1 MEILCAGPHKEAQNF
16 EWQISLK
23 YSCIIKEEKVM
34 MRSLYSGVAGLKTHQ
49 TRMDVIGN
57 NIANVNTVGFKGSS
71 VNFADT
77 FYQTTSPATGPD
89 AATAAAGSNAKQIGL
104 GSQVAS
110 ITTNI
115 TEQGG
120 TSSTNRALDLAING
134 ESFLIVKSGGATYFT
149 KAGALNVD
157 TNGTLY
163 STVNNATVQG
173 WMADA
178 EGIVQRDVVR
188 DLTVMSADNLYYP
201 PTATTNVTLKGNIDK
216 NDKDLKVTLS
226 DDGVAID
233 SGLVATISFYDK
245 LGQLYTAKL
254 LIVKPDEQPDAGADD
269 TQLTSYRMY
278 LGDVMDENG
287 NSIFVREVTGDDGAV
302 TYTATGATVTL
313 GGAEYTV
320 GEDAINAETG
330 KFTTI
335 TGGGDGAAL
344 LNFNMKTGDFFS
356 TTNNGEIPETSQYK
370 TTGIMLSINPGDG
383 DGAIDN
389 TFDQYDPDSGTGGI
403 IIDVSSLTQYSTMSN
418 LTYTKGDK
426 LEARGAGNIAGEMKG
441 ISIDEDGYVYGTY
454 NNGSKKC
461 LAQIPVATF
470 NNPSGLEA
478 VGNSLFAQT
487 LNSGTFDGVGE
498 AVSISGSFTVG
509 ALEMSNV
516 DLASEFTT
524 MITTQRGF
532 QANSR
537 IITTTDSM
545 LEELVNL
552 KR

>member
-1 MEILCAGPHKEAQNF
+1 
-16 EWQISLK
+16 
-23 YSCIIKEEKVM
+23 M

-71 VNFADT
+71 VNFADQ

-115 TEQGG
+115 TEPGG

-178 EGIVQRDVVR
+178 EGNVQRDVVR
-188 DLTVMSADNLYYP
+188 DLTVMSADNLYFP

-216 NDKDLKVTLS
+216 NDKDLVAVTGENDTIS
-226 DDGVAID
+226 VD

-245 LGQLYTAKL
+245 LGALYTAKL
-254 LIVKPDEQPDAGADD
+254 LIVKTTDGENITPEGSDEEIE
-269 TQLTSYRMY
+269 LSSYSVY
-278 LGDVMDENG
+278 VGDVMDEDG
-287 NSIFVREVTGDDGAV
+287 NSIFVKETVDDDTGAV
-302 TYTATGATVTL
+302 TYKATGAEITL
-313 GGAEYTV
+313 GGTV
-320 GEDAINAETG
+320 YKVDPEKVNGETG
-330 KFTTI
+330 KFTEI
-335 TGGGDGAAL
+335 TATGDGFATI
-344 LNFNMKTGDFFS
+344 NFNKKTGEFLNITNDGMPDDS
-356 TTNNGEIPETSQYK
+356 TSKYK
-370 TTGIMLSINPGDG
+370 GSNIVFSINPGG
-383 DGAIDN
+383 EEYAIDN
-389 TFDQYDPDSGTGGI
+389 TFDPYDAESGTGGVL
-403 IIDVSSLTQYSTMSN
+403 IDVSSLTQYSTASN
-418 LTYTKGDK
+418 ITYTKGDK

-461 LAQIPVATF
+461 LAQIAVATF

-487 LNSGTFDGVGE
+487 LTSGTFDGVGE

>member
-1 MEILCAGPHKEAQNF
+1 
-16 EWQISLK
+16 
-23 YSCIIKEEKVM
+23 M

-71 VNFADT
+71 ANFADT

-104 GSQVAS
+104 GSQVAA

-120 TSSTNRALDLAING
+120 TSSTNRALDIAIKDD
-134 ESFLIVKSGGATYFT
+134 SFLVVKSGGSTYFS
-149 KAGALNVD
+149 KAGSLNVD

-163 STVNNATVQG
+163 STINNATVQG

-178 EGIVQRDVVR
+178 EGHVRKDVVR

-201 PTATTNVTLKGNIDK
+201 PTATTNVTVKGNINK
-216 NDKDLKVTLS
+216 ADKDLIAITGE
-226 DDGVAID
+226 DGSIAID
-233 SGLVATISFYDK
+233 NGLVATVSFYDK
-245 LGQLYTAKL
+245 LGALYTAKL
-254 LIVKPDEQPDAGADD
+254 LIVKPTGDDAAGGGGGDDDEV
-269 TQLTSYRMY
+269 QLSSYNVY
-278 LGDVMDENG
+278 VGDVMDEEG
-287 NSIFVREVTGDDGAV
+287 NSIFVKEVPNDGDEGGTHYVPTGASVKLGGSTYTLGDIGDDD
-302 TYTATGATVTL
+302 ATF
-313 GGAEYTV
+313 
-320 GEDAINAETG
+320 AETG
-330 KFTTI
+330 KFTTL
-335 TGGGDGAAL
+335 TTDAAGVATI
-344 LNFNMKTGDFFS
+344 NFNRK
-356 TTNNGEIPETSQYK
+356 NGEFLSVSNDGMGENATSKYK
-370 TTGIMLSINPGDG
+370 GSNFVLDIIPGDNEN
-383 DGAIDN
+383 AIDD
-389 TFDQYDPDSGTGGI
+389 TFDHYSEDTGTGGI
-403 IIDVSSLTQYSTMSN
+403 LIDVSALTQYSSPSN

-426 LEARGAGNIAGEMKG
+426 EEAAGAGNIAGSMKG
-441 ISIDEDGYVYGTY
+441 ISIDEDGYIYGSYT
-454 NNGSKKC
+454 NGSKKC
-461 LAQIPVATF
+461 LAQIAVATF

-478 VGNSLFAQT
+478 VGNSLFAQS
-487 LNSGTFDGVGE
+487 LNSGTFDGVGQQ
-498 AVSISGSFTVG
+498 GSFTVG

-524 MITTQRGF
+524 MIITQRGF

>member
-1 MEILCAGPHKEAQNF
+1 
-16 EWQISLK
+16 
-23 YSCIIKEEKVM
+23 M

-71 VNFADT
+71 VNFADQ

-178 EGIVQRDVVR
+178 AGNVQRDVVR

-216 NDKDLKVTLS
+216 NDKDLQVTTGA
-226 DDGVAID
+226 DDVITVNN
-233 SGLVATISFYDK
+233 GLVATISFYDK
-245 LGQLYTAKL
+245 LGQLFTAKL
-254 LIVKPDEQPDAGADD
+254 LIVKPEEEVNAGEPAEGVEFS
-269 TQLTSYRMY
+269 SYQVF

-287 NSIFVREVTGDDGAV
+287 NSIFVKEKTNEDGSTSYV
-302 TYTATGATVTL
+302 ATGAKVQL
-313 GGAEYTV
+313 GGATYSV
-320 GEDAINAETG
+320 SGENLNTETG
-330 KFTTI
+330 KFTQISI
-335 TGGGDGAAL
+335 TDGGKDAAAVI
-344 LNFNMKTGDFFS
+344 NFNKKTGEFLNVSSETDGGIREESKDKNSSIVFS
-356 TTNNGEIPETSQYK
+356 IT
-370 TTGIMLSINPGDG
+370 PGDEG
-383 DGAIDN
+383 EEADRIDN
-389 TFDQYDPDSGTGGI
+389 TFDPYDPESGTGGVM
-403 IIDVSSLTQYSTMSN
+403 IDVSSLTQYSTKSN

-461 LAQIPVATF
+461 LAQIAVATF

>member
-1 MEILCAGPHKEAQNF
+1 
-16 EWQISLK
+16 
-23 YSCIIKEEKVM
+23 M

-120 TSSTNRALDLAING
+120 TSSTNRALDIAING
-134 ESFLIVKSGGATYFT
+134 DGFLIVKSGGATYFS

-163 STVNNATVQG
+163 STVNNATIQG
-173 WMADA
+173 WMANA
-178 EGIVQRDVVR
+178 EGEVQRDIVR
-188 DLTVMSADNLYYP
+188 DLTVMSPDNLYYP
-201 PTATTNVTLKGNIDK
+201 PTATTNVTLQGNINKADK
-216 NDKDLKVTLS
+216 AL
-226 DDGVAID
+226 VAIAGEEGGVTID
-233 SGLVATISFYDK
+233 NGLVATVSFYDK
-245 LGQLYTAKL
+245 LGALYTAKL
-254 LIVKPDEQPDAGADD
+254 LIVKPTEAADAGGDEIEIS
-269 TQLTSYRMY
+269 SYNVY
-278 LGDVMDENG
+278 LGDVMDEDG
-287 NSIFVREVTGDDGAV
+287 NSIFVKEVPNEGDDGGTHYV
-302 TYTATGATVTL
+302 ATGVNVTL
-313 GGAEYTV
+313 GGSTYTV
-320 GEDAINAETG
+320 EEDAINAETG
-330 KFTTI
+330 KFTRLN
-335 TGGGDGAAL
+335 GGDNCATI
-344 LNFNMKTGDFFS
+344 NFNKS
-356 TTNNGEIPETSQYK
+356 NGEFLSVGENDGGILETSKYK
-370 TTGIMLSINPGDG
+370 GTNFVLSIDPGENN
-383 DGAIDN
+383 AYIDN
-389 TFDQYDPDSGTGGI
+389 TFDQYQENGTGGI
-403 IIDVSSLTQYSTMSN
+403 MIDVSSITQYSSASN
-418 LTYTKGDK
+418 ITYTKGDK
-426 LEARGAGNIAGEMKG
+426 EEAKGAGNIAGEMKG
-441 ISIDEDGYVYGTY
+441 ISIDEDGFVYGTY

-478 VGNSLFAQT
+478 IGDSLFAQS

>member
-1 MEILCAGPHKEAQNF
+1 
-16 EWQISLK
+16 
-23 YSCIIKEEKVM
+23 M

-71 VNFADT
+71 VNFADQ

-115 TEQGG
+115 TEPGG
-120 TSSTNRALDLAING
+120 TSSTNRALDIAIKD
-134 ESFLIVKSGGATYFT
+134 ESFLVVKSGGATYFS
-149 KAGALNVD
+149 KAGSLNVD

-163 STVNNATVQG
+163 STINNATVQG
-173 WMADA
+173 WMADD
-178 EGIVQRDVVR
+178 EGHVRKDVVR

-216 NDKDLKVTLS
+216 ADKDL
-226 DDGVAID
+226 VAITGED
-233 SGLVATISFYDK
+233 GGVTIDNGLVATVSFYDK
-245 LGQLYTAKL
+245 LGALYTAKL
-254 LIVKPDEQPDAGADD
+254 LIVKAAQDGEAIEGPNDTTIEQS
-269 TQLTSYRMY
+269 SYNMY
-278 LGDVMDENG
+278 IGDVMDEEG
-287 NSIFVREVTGDDGAV
+287 NSIFVKEVTDPDTGAT
-302 TYTATGATVTL
+302 TYAITGATVTL
-313 GGAEYTV
+313 GGATYTV
-320 GEDAINAETG
+320 NEDALNEETG
-330 KFTTI
+330 KFTRLE
-335 TGGGDGAAL
+335 GGGESAATI
-344 LNFNMKTGDFFS
+344 NFNKKTGEFLSITNDGMADDS
-356 TTNNGEIPETSQYK
+356 TSKYK
-370 TTGIMLSINPGDG
+370 GSNIVFSINPKEPGGDN
-383 DGAIDN
+383 AIDD
-389 TFDQYDPDSGTGGI
+389 TFDQYDPESETGGVL
-403 IIDVSSLTQYSTMSN
+403 IDVSALTQYSSPSN

-426 LEARGAGNIAGEMKG
+426 EEAAGAGNIAGSMKG
-441 ISIDEDGYVYGTY
+441 ISIDEDGYIYGSYT
-454 NNGSKKC
+454 NGSKKC
-461 LAQIPVATF
+461 LAQIAVATF

-478 VGNSLFAQT
+478 VGNSLFAQS
-487 LNSGTFDGVGE
+487 LNSGTFDGVGQQ
-498 AVSISGSFTVG
+498 GSFTVG

-524 MITTQRGF
+524 MIITQRGF

>member
-1 MEILCAGPHKEAQNF
+1 
-16 EWQISLK
+16 
-23 YSCIIKEEKVM
+23 M

-71 VNFADT
+71 ANFADT

-104 GSQVAS
+104 GSQVAA

-120 TSSTNRALDLAING
+120 TSSTNRALDIAIKDD
-134 ESFLIVKSGGATYFT
+134 SFLVVKSGGSTYFS
-149 KAGALNVD
+149 KAGSLNVD

-163 STVNNATVQG
+163 STLNNATVQG

-178 EGIVQRDVVR
+178 EGNVRRDIVR

-201 PTATTNVTLKGNIDK
+201 PTATTHVTVKGNINK
-216 NDKDLKVTLS
+216 ADKDL
-226 DDGVAID
+226 VAITGEDD
-233 SGLVATISFYDK
+233 SITIDNGLVATVSFYDK
-245 LGQLYTAKL
+245 LGALYTAKL
-254 LIVKPDEQPDAGADD
+254 LIVKAAQDAENIDGPNDTTIEQS
-269 TQLTSYRMY
+269 SYNVY
-278 LGDVMDENG
+278 IGDVMDEEG
-287 NSIFVREVTGDDGAV
+287 NSIFVKEVTDPDTGAV
-302 TYTATGATVTL
+302 TYAVTGATVTL
-313 GGAEYTV
+313 GGATYTV
-320 GEDAINAETG
+320 NEDALNEETG
-330 KFTTI
+330 KFTRLE
-335 TGGGDGAAL
+335 GGGESAATI
-344 LNFNMKTGDFFS
+344 NFNKKTGEFLSVSNDGMADDSTSRYKGSNIVFS
-356 TTNNGEIPETSQYK
+356 IDPGEASENS
-370 TTGIMLSINPGDG
+370 
-383 DGAIDN
+383 IDN
-389 TFDQYDPDSGTGGI
+389 TFDQYDPESETGGI
-403 IIDVSSLTQYSTMSN
+403 LIDVSALTQYSSPSN
-418 LTYTKGDK
+418 ITYTKGDK
-426 LEARGAGNIAGEMKG
+426 ENAAGTGNIAGEMKG
-441 ISIDEDGYVYGTY
+441 ISIDEDGYIYGSYT
-454 NNGSKKC
+454 NGSKKC
-461 LAQIPVATF
+461 LAQIAVATF

-478 VGNSLFAQT
+478 IGNSLFAQS
-487 LNSGTFDGVGE
+487 LNSGTFDGVGQQ
-498 AVSISGSFTVG
+498 GSFTVG

-524 MITTQRGF
+524 MIITQRGF

>member
-1 MEILCAGPHKEAQNF
+1 
-16 EWQISLK
+16 
-23 YSCIIKEEKVM
+23 M

-77 FYQTTSPATGPD
+77 FYQMTSPATGPD

-120 TSSTNRALDLAING
+120 TSSTNRALDIAING
-134 ESFLIVKSGGATYFT
+134 DGFLIVKSGGATYFS

-163 STVNNATVQG
+163 STVNNATIQG
-173 WMADA
+173 WMANADG
-178 EGIVQRDVVR
+178 EVQRDIVR
-188 DLTVMSADNLYYP
+188 DLTVMSPDNLYYP
-201 PTATTNVTLKGNIDK
+201 PTATTNVTLQGNINKEDK
-216 NDKDLKVTLS
+216 AL
-226 DDGVAID
+226 VAIAGED
-233 SGLVATISFYDK
+233 GGVTIDNGLVATVSFYDR
-245 LGQLYTAKL
+245 LGALYTAKL
-254 LIVKPDEQPDAGADD
+254 LIVKPTEEVDAGGGGEDEVE
-269 TQLTSYRMY
+269 LSSYNVY
-278 LGDVMDENG
+278 LGDVMNENG
-287 NSIFVREVTGDDGAV
+287 NSIFVKEVQGEDGSTSYVPTGVQIKLGGS
-302 TYTATGATVTL
+302 TYTVD
-313 GGAEYTV
+313 E
-320 GEDAINAETG
+320 EAINAETG
-330 KFTTI
+330 KFTRLN
-335 TGGGDGAAL
+335 GGDGAAVI
-344 LNFNMKTGDFFS
+344 NFNRK
-356 TTNNGEIPETSQYK
+356 NGEFLNVANDGGIQETSKYK
-370 TTGIMLSINPGDG
+370 NTNILLDIIPGEGG
-383 DGAIDN
+383 DNAIDN
-389 TFDQYDPDSGTGGI
+389 TFDQYSEETGLGGI
-403 IIDVSSLTQYSTMSN
+403 MIDVSSLTQYSSPSN
-418 LTYTKGDK
+418 ITYKKGDK
-426 LEARGAGNIAGEMKG
+426 EEAAGAGNIAGEMKG
-441 ISIDEDGYVYGTY
+441 ISIDEDGFVYGTY

-478 VGNSLFAQT
+478 IGDSLFAQS

>member
-1 MEILCAGPHKEAQNF
+1 
-16 EWQISLK
+16 
-23 YSCIIKEEKVM
+23 M

-71 VNFADT
+71 VNFADQ

-178 EGIVQRDVVR
+178 EGNVRRDVVR

-201 PTATTNVTLKGNIDK
+201 PTATKNVTLKGNINK
-216 NDKDLKVTLS
+216 NDSNLVVNEI
-226 DDGVAID
+226 DGGVSID
-233 SGLVATISFYDK
+233 SGKVATISFYDK
-245 LGQLYTAKL
+245 LGQLFTAKL
-254 LIVKPDEQPDAGADD
+254 LIVKPDTGEETPDQDNP
-269 TQLTSYRMY
+269 LTSYRVY

-302 TYTATGATVTL
+302 TYESTGVKVTL
-313 GGAEYTV
+313 GGVTYEV
-320 GEDAINAETG
+320 DEGSINAETG
-330 KFTTI
+330 KFTTL
-335 TGGGDGAAL
+335 TGGGTDAAT

-356 TTNNGEIPETSQYK
+356 AANTGVPEDSQYATTNI
-370 TTGIMLSINPGDG
+370 LFSIDASEAVG
-383 DGAIDN
+383 IDN
-389 TFDQYDPDSGTGGI
+389 TFDAYSEDTPDGGI
-403 IIDVSSLTQYSTMSN
+403 LIDVSSLTQYSSMSN
-418 LTYTKGDK
+418 ITYTKGDK
-426 LEARGAGNIAGEMKG
+426 LEAKGAGNIAGEMKG

-461 LAQIPVATF
+461 LAQIAVATF

>member
-1 MEILCAGPHKEAQNF
+1 
-16 EWQISLK
+16 
-23 YSCIIKEEKVM
+23 M

-71 VNFADT
+71 VNFADQ

-178 EGIVQRDVVR
+178 EGNVQRDVVR
-188 DLTVMSADNLYYP
+188 DLTVMSADNLYFP

-216 NDKDLKVTLS
+216 NDKDLQVTLS
-226 DDGVAID
+226 DDEVSPD

-254 LIVKPDEQPDAGADD
+254 LIVKPDEQPDAGAYD
-269 TQLTSYRMY
+269 TQLTSYRVY

-287 NSIFVREVTGDDGAV
+287 NSIFVREVTGDDGSV
-302 TYTATGATVTL
+302 TYADTGATVTL
-313 GGAEYTV
+313 GGAEYNV
-320 GEDAINAETG
+320 DKDAINAETG

-356 TTNNGEIPETSQYK
+356 TTNNGEIPETSQYA
-370 TTGIMLSINPGDG
+370 TTGIMLSINPGDE

-389 TFDQYDPDSGTGGI
+389 TFDQYDSESGTGGVM
-403 IIDVSSLTQYSTMSN
+403 IDVSSLTQYSTISN
-418 LTYTKGDK
+418 ITYTKGDK

-461 LAQIPVATF
+461 LAQIAVATF

>member
-1 MEILCAGPHKEAQNF
+1 
-16 EWQISLK
+16 
-23 YSCIIKEEKVM
+23 M

-71 VNFADT
+71 ANFADT

-104 GSQVAS
+104 GSQVAA

-120 TSSTNRALDLAING
+120 TSSTNRALDIAIKDD
-134 ESFLIVKSGGATYFT
+134 SFLVVKSGGSTYFS
-149 KAGALNVD
+149 KAGSLNVD

-163 STVNNATVQG
+163 STINNATVQG

-178 EGIVQRDVVR
+178 EGNVRRDIVR

-201 PTATTNVTLKGNIDK
+201 PTATTNVTVKGNINTADK
-216 NDKDLKVTLS
+216 NL
-226 DDGVAID
+226 VAITNED
-233 SGLVATISFYDK
+233 GGVTIDNGLVATVSFYDK
-245 LGQLYTAKL
+245 LGALYTAKL
-254 LIVKPDEQPDAGADD
+254 LIVKAAQDAENIDGPNETTIEQS
-269 TQLTSYRMY
+269 SYNVY
-278 LGDVMDENG
+278 IGDVMDEEG
-287 NSIFVREVTGDDGAV
+287 NSIFVKEVTDPDTGAV
-302 TYTATGATVTL
+302 TYAVTGATVTL
-313 GGAEYTV
+313 GGATYTV
-320 GEDAINAETG
+320 NEEALNEETG
-330 KFTTI
+330 KFTRLE
-335 TGGGDGAAL
+335 GGGESAATI
-344 LNFNMKTGDFFS
+344 NFNKK
-356 TTNNGEIPETSQYK
+356 NGEFLSVSNDGMADDSTSRYK
-370 TTGIMLSINPGDG
+370 GSNIVFSIDPGE
-383 DGAIDN
+383 ATENSIDN
-389 TFDQYDPDSGTGGI
+389 TFDQYDPESETGGI
-403 IIDVSSLTQYSTMSN
+403 LIDVSALTQYSSPSN

-426 LEARGAGNIAGEMKG
+426 EEAAGAGNIAGSMKG
-441 ISIDEDGYVYGTY
+441 ISIDEDGYIYGSYT
-454 NNGSKKC
+454 NGSKKC
-461 LAQIPVATF
+461 LAQIAVATF

-478 VGNSLFAQT
+478 VGNSLFAQS
-487 LNSGTFDGVGE
+487 LNSGTFDGVGQQ
-498 AVSISGSFTVG
+498 GSFTVG

-524 MITTQRGF
+524 MIITQRGF

>member
-1 MEILCAGPHKEAQNF
+1 
-16 EWQISLK
+16 
-23 YSCIIKEEKVM
+23 M

-120 TSSTNRALDLAING
+120 TSSTNRALDIAING

-178 EGIVQRDVVR
+178 EGNVQRDVVR

-254 LIVKPDEQPDAGADD
+254 LIVKPDEAADAGGD
-269 TQLTSYRMY
+269 TQLTSYRVY

-302 TYTATGATVTL
+302 TYASTGVTVKL

-320 GEDAINAETG
+320 GDEAINAETG

-344 LNFNMKTGDFFS
+344 LNFTMKTGEFFS
-356 TTNNGEIPETSQYK
+356 TTNNGEIPETSQYAN
-370 TTGIMLSINPGDG
+370 TGIMLSIESDDG
-383 DGAIDN
+383 NENFDN
-389 TFDQYDPDSGTGGI
+389 TFDPYDPATGTGGVM
-403 IIDVSSLTQYSTMSN
+403 IDVSALTQYSAISN
-418 LTYTKGDK
+418 ITYTKGDK
-426 LEARGAGNIAGEMKG
+426 LEAKGAGNIAGEMKG

-516 DLASEFTT
+516 DLASEFTK

>member
-1 MEILCAGPHKEAQNF
+1 
-16 EWQISLK
+16 
-23 YSCIIKEEKVM
+23 M

-71 VNFADT
+71 ANFADT

-104 GSQVAS
+104 GSQVAA

-120 TSSTNRALDLAING
+120 TSSTNRALDIAIKDD
-134 ESFLIVKSGGATYFT
+134 SFLVVKSGGSTYFS
-149 KAGALNVD
+149 KAGSLNVD

-163 STVNNATVQG
+163 STINNATVQG

-178 EGIVQRDVVR
+178 EGHVRKDVVR

-201 PTATTNVTLKGNIDK
+201 PTATTNVTLKGNINK
-216 NDKDLKVTLS
+216 ADKDL
-226 DDGVAID
+226 VAIAGED
-233 SGLVATISFYDK
+233 GSIAIDNGLVATVSFYDK
-245 LGQLYTAKL
+245 LGALYTAKL
-254 LIVKPDEQPDAGADD
+254 LIVKAAQDGEAITPDGSD
-269 TQLTSYRMY
+269 TPIELSSYNVY
-278 LGDVMDENG
+278 IGDVMDEEG
-287 NSIFVREVTGDDGAV
+287 NSIFVKEQTDPDTGATTYVT
-302 TYTATGATVTL
+302 TGATVQL
-313 GGAEYTV
+313 GGATYTV
-320 GEDAINAETG
+320 QEDDLNTETG
-330 KFTTI
+330 KFNRI
-335 TGGGDGAAL
+335 LGGGDTAVTI
-344 LNFNMKTGDFFS
+344 NFNRKTGEFLNIVNDGMAEESTSKYKGTNIVFS
-356 TTNNGEIPETSQYK
+356 IDPGE
-370 TTGIMLSINPGDG
+370 GGDN
-383 DGAIDN
+383 AIDD
-389 TFDQYDPDSGTGGI
+389 TFDQYDAETDTGGI
-403 IIDVSSLTQYSTMSN
+403 LIDVSALTQYSSPSN
-418 LTYTKGDK
+418 ITYTKGDK
-426 LEARGAGNIAGEMKG
+426 ENAEGTGNIAGEMKG
-441 ISIDEDGYVYGTY
+441 ISIDEDGYIYGSYT
-454 NNGSKKC
+454 NGSKKC
-461 LAQIPVATF
+461 LAQIAVATF

-478 VGNSLFAQT
+478 IGNSLFAQS
-487 LNSGTFDGVGE
+487 LNSGTFDGVGQQ
-498 AVSISGSFTVG
+498 GSFTVG

-524 MITTQRGF
+524 MIITQRGF